1 MRPPPVWADGCTV
14 KLALTGR
21 WWRRGGWLAAGLLL
35 VAGLLWLADRCFPL
49 PLPSAETARVV
60 LAEDGTPLWRFADA
74 DGVWRYAATREDISP
89 YYVEALLAYEDRWF
103 WQHPGIN
110 PVALGRAGWLNL
122 RYGRVVSGG
131 STISMQVARLL
142 DPHPRTLSGKL
153 RQVWR
158 TLQLEWHFSK
168 EEILELYLNRA
179 PFGGVLEG
187 VAAASWTYL
196 GKSPADL
203 SRAEAAL
210 LAVLPQAPSRLRP
223 DRHPELA
230 RQARDKV
237 LQRMAEQGIWSQAQV
252 DEALAEPVYLFF
264 LPRPQAAPLLARRLV
279 QQPGAAPVIRTT
291 IDGMLQLRIEQAMQR
306 WKASLPPRVSAAVLV
321 IEHDT
326 MAVRAYA
333 GSVDF
338 LDVARNGQVDMV
350 TATRSPGSTL
360 KPFLFSMALD
370 EGLIHSS
377 SLLQDV
383 PRHYGEY
390 RPQNFAA
397 DFSGPVSAAEALS
410 RSLNLPSVQ
419 LLEAYGPARFAGELR
434 EAGLPLRLPA
444 QAVPNLSLILGGA
457 GSSLEQLVA
466 AYSIYARGGRMAAP
480 RFAADEPLR
489 EHRLVSPGAAW
500 ITRQVL
506 SGRLAPDQAPVDAN
520 ALAWKTGT
528 SYGFRDAWAVGV
540 GPRYLIGVWV
550 GRPDGAPVA
559 GQFGQAAAAP
569 LLFQVHR
576 LAHREGASLARQMAA
591 AAPPAV
597 GVARICWPLGQP
609 MPEGSPDCRQVR
621 QAWVLDGVTP
631 PTLLAG
637 DQRPGTGLLLDY
649 WLAPSGRR
657 VAADCPGAQPARM
670 VAWPLPLEPWLPRQ
684 ERLLARLP
692 AVDQACPPPALET
705 GTPLVILGVRE
716 GDRLRRPAR
725 SRAPVTLNLSVL
737 GGSGQRWWY
746 MNGNPM
752 PEQELAGLLKVVLQR
767 PGRYRISLLDEA
779 GQTASVS
786 FEVVE

>member
-1 MRPPPVWADGCTV
+1 MRAKRAGH
-14 KLALTGR
+14 
-21 WWRRGGWLAAGLLL
+21 WRRRCAWAAAGLL
-35 VAGLLWLADRCFPL
+35 VAVALLWLADRCFPL
-49 PLPSAETARVV
+49 PMPAAATARVV

-74 DGVWRYAATREDISP
+74 DGVWRYEARREDISP
-89 YYVEALLAYEDRWF
+89 YYIEALLAYEDRWF

-110 PVALGRAGWLNL
+110 PVALGRATWLNL

-142 DPHPRTLSGKL
+142 DPHPRTVAGKL

-158 TLQLEWHFSK
+158 TLQLEWHYSK

-196 GKSPADL
+196 GKSPAEL

-230 RQARDKV
+230 QQARDKV
-237 LQRMAEQGIWSQAQV
+237 LARMAEQGIWSAEEV
-252 DEALAEPVYLFF
+252 EEALMEPVHLFT

-279 QQPGAAPVIRTT
+279 QQKGAAPVIRTT

-306 WKASLPPRVSAAVLV
+306 WKATLPPRVSAAVLV

-338 LDVARNGQVDMV
+338 LDTARNGQVDMV
-350 TATRSPGSTL
+350 TAIRSPGSTL
-360 KPFLFSMALD
+360 KPFLFSLALD

-410 RSLNLPSVQ
+410 RSLNLPLVQ
-419 LLEAYGPARFAGELR
+419 LLEAYGPVRFATELR
-434 EAGLPLRLPA
+434 EAGLPLRLPQ

-457 GSSLEQLVA
+457 GTSLEQLVA
-466 AYSIYARGGRMAAP
+466 AYSVYARGGNMAAP
-480 RFAADEPLR
+480 RYADDDPLLER
-489 EHRLVSPGAAW
+489 RLISPGAAW

-506 SGRLAPDQAPVDAN
+506 SGRLTPDQPAAGAN

-569 LLFQVHR
+569 LLFQIHR
-576 LAHREGASLARQMAA
+576 LAHRESASLARQMAA
-591 AAPPAV
+591 GAPAQV
-597 GVARICWPLGQP
+597 GTARICWPLGQQ
-609 MPEGSPDCRQVR
+609 MPEGSPDCRQAR

-637 DQRPGTGLLLDY
+637 DQRPGAGLLLDY
-649 WLAPSGRR
+649 WVSAAGLR
-657 VAADCPGAQPARM
+657 VAAACPGARPASM
-670 VAWPLPLEPWLPRQ
+670 VAWPQPLEPWLPRQ
-684 ERLLARLP
+684 ERLSARLP
-692 AVDQACPPPALET
+692 GVDPACPPPVVDT

-725 SRAPVTLNLSVL
+725 SQAPVTLNLSAL

-746 MNGNPM
+746 MNGRALQ
-752 PEQELAGLLKVVLQR
+752 ERELAGLLKVALRQ
-767 PGRYRISLLDEA
+767 PGRYRITLLDEA
-779 GQTASVS
+779 GQTASVG
-786 FEVVE
+786 FEVLE